1 LTDKEIITNLLGI
14 ISDLRKEIKIIK
26 ENLSKYENPK
36 NSKNSS
42 VPPSQDAYRKTKS
55 LRKKSNKKVGG
66 QNGHKGS
73 RLLKIDRPDKVILH
87 DISVCECCQSQLPD
101 VGEIK
106 SRQVFDIPEIK
117 IEVTEHQ
124 TITKIC
130 GNCGIQNKTNFPKD
144 LIQEAQYGNKIKA
157 FIVYLQNYH
166 MLPFKRC
173 SELIKDLTGQNISEG
188 SLANFQAKSY
198 KNLESY
204 ETEVKKILLKSKVL
218 HADETGVRLNGK
230 LHWMHVI
237 SNPLISYFGHHQKR
251 GKEAINDFNIIPIYN
266 GNLVHD
272 RFASYFNYDC
282 KHSLCN
288 AHILRELQYL
298 WETKKL
304 KWVRNLSNLLVGI
317 HHKIKQGKIYSSKEY
332 QRTVCKFEQ
341 LIEPTIQKYN
351 SIYTKTKEERLAFA
365 LEKHKHLFLK
375 FIKEK
380 DVPFDNN
387 QAERDLRM
395 IKVKLKIS
403 GCFRE
408 PNYAN
413 YFARIRGY
421 ITTLKKNK
429 QKVLLNIQKSF
440 DGNPFLPNLAE

>member
-188 SLANFQAKSY
+188 SLVNFQAKSY

-237 SNPLISYFGHHQKR
+237 SNPLIVKF
-251 GKEAINDFNIIPIYN
+251 
-266 GNLVHD
+266 
-272 RFASYFNYDC
+272 
-282 KHSLCN
+282 
-288 AHILRELQYL
+288 
-298 WETKKL
+298 
-304 KWVRNLSNLLVGI
+304 
-317 HHKIKQGKIYSSKEY
+317 HK
-332 QRTVCKFEQ
+332 V
-341 LIEPTIQKYN
+341 
-351 SIYTKTKEERLAFA
+351 
-365 LEKHKHLFLK
+365 
-375 FIKEK
+375 
-380 DVPFDNN
+380 V
-387 QAERDLRM
+387 
-395 IKVKLKIS
+395 V
-403 GCFRE
+403 
-408 PNYAN
+408 
-413 YFARIRGY
+413 
-421 ITTLKKNK
+421 
-429 QKVLLNIQKSF
+429 
-440 DGNPFLPNLAE
+440 